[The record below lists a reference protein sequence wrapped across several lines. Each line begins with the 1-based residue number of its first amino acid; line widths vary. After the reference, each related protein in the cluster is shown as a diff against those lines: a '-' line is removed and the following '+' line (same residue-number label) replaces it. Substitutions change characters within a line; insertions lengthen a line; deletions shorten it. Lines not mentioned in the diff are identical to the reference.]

1 MEKNPWIPP
10 NSAKFDKWRQYNMD
24 MNMQRISPLWE
35 SLPGREVQPVKDTR
49 EPGAAFADIFRSL
62 IDNVRESEDDVAKQE
77 YLLSTGQLDNPATL
91 NMSLYKAEVATQMLV
106 QVREKVLSA
115 YSELSRI
122 NL

>member
-1 MEKNPWIPP
+1 
-10 NSAKFDKWRQYNMD
+10 MD
-24 MNMQRISPLWE
+24 INMQRISPLWE
-35 SLPGREVQPVKDTR
+35 SIPGSEIQSATGSRE
-49 EPGAAFADIFRSL
+49 ASSAFADIFRSL
-62 IDNVRESEDDVAKQE
+62 VDNVRETEDDVAKKE

-122 NL
+122 SL